1 MHGTRHTIHHRPSP
15 HPRVDNTRLS
25 LWLGAVLLSLHG
37 QAGAE
42 TRLPGV
48 IDRLPEPPPA
58 LERGTPSE
66 LPAAPRLTP
75 PAGDATAATLATFS
89 AVTFSGMSVI
99 SAQEL
104 AHAATPYL
112 HRPLTSTDL
121 AQFKFDI
128 TRLYFERGYVLVKVT
143 TPPQDLSD
151 GILKIVIHEARIGQL
166 QVEHAGRL
174 RGRIATALARQL
186 KRDAVFHE
194 GDIESLANDYND
206 LAGLRAALTLH
217 KGAAPGTTDLILS
230 LAPADEDSQQFTLD
244 NYGSDLTGN
253 WVGGVRL
260 QTSNQLRMGETLGL
274 QLRASD
280 DDLWSAGV
288 DARAPLGLGNLW
300 LQFEYSHSENE
311 IGDRLA
317 FLEAGGTTDRAR
329 LTLASALINTRARK
343 ITLRSGLEMR
353 RHESMLAKV
362 TESRDNLRQWLVE
375 GSYLLR
381 RANWMG
387 YGAVTLSK
395 GVNILGAS
403 EPGDTL
409 ASRSAG
415 EPTAWRVQPLLYG
428 LLKLSDK
435 GHLKALVS
443 GQLASH
449 TLLSSDLFALGGYG
463 SVRGFQPAETTGEA
477 GAHYSLEY
485 AHHLGA
491 WTRADWTAGV
501 FSDGGRVWNRVSDNV
516 ADDSLVSAGLSLEAL
531 FRAQTRHST
540 TLRIDAAA
548 PLGDYTS
555 QSVDDYQILVRLT
568 QLF

>member
-1 MHGTRHTIHHRPSP
+1 MHGTRHAIHHRPSP
-15 HPRVDNTRLS
+15 HPRGDATRLS
-25 LWLGAVLLSLHG
+25 LWLGAVLLGLHG
-37 QAGAE
+37 LAGAE

-48 IDRLPEPPPA
+48 IDRSPEPPPA
-58 LERGTPSE
+58 LERGAPSE
-66 LPAAPRLTP
+66 LPATPRPTP
-75 PAGDATAATLATFS
+75 PAGDETAATLATFS
-89 AVTFSGMSVI
+89 AVTFTGMSVI

-104 AHAATPYL
+104 AHAAASYL
-112 HRPLTSTDL
+112 HRPLTSADL

-143 TPPQDLSD
+143 TPPQDIGD
-151 GILKIVIHEARIGQL
+151 GILDIVIHEARVGQL
-166 QVEHAGRL
+166 QVNHAGRL
-174 RGRIATALARQL
+174 RARIATALARQL

-217 KGAAPGTTDLILS
+217 KGAAPGTTDLTLS
-230 LAPADEDSQQFTLD
+230 LTTEDEDSQQLTLD

-260 QTSNQLRMGETLGL
+260 QTSNSLRLGETLGL

-280 DDLWSAGV
+280 GDLWSAGV
-288 DARAPLGLGNLW
+288 DARSPIGFSNLW

-317 FLEAGGTTDRAR
+317 FLDAGGTSDRAR
-329 LTLASALINTRARK
+329 LTLASTLLNTRARK

-353 RHESMLAKV
+353 RHESKLAKV
-362 TESRDNLRQWLVE
+362 TERRDHLRQWLAE
-375 GSYLLR
+375 GSFLLR
-381 RANWMG
+381 RPTWMG
-387 YGAVTLSK
+387 YGALTLSK

-403 EPGDTL
+403 VAGDAL

-415 EPTAWRVQPLLYG
+415 EPTAWRLQPLLYG
-428 LLKLSDK
+428 LVKLSDK

-443 GQLASH
+443 GQFASH

-477 GAHYSLEY
+477 GAQYSLEY
-485 AHHLGA
+485 AQRLGA

-501 FSDGGRVWNRVSDNV
+501 FSDGGRVWNRVGDSV
-516 ADDSLVSAGLSLEAL
+516 ADDTLHSAGLSLEAV

-548 PLGDYTS
+548 PLGAYTS